1 VGVTR
6 NAACAAVS
14 LCMLFVIPAAASAQ
28 QGDATDLVSSIN
40 AVRAGYGLG
49 SLTMSEQLNS
59 AAQGFADV
67 LAETSTFGH
76 VSPDGRTL
84 ADRVGPTGYLTG
96 RASWILSEN
105 LAWESRPLSTPE
117 NVTSEWLN
125 SPSHR
130 ENLLDPDLREVGIG
144 IADGTPAGMHQPGT
158 YYVAD
163 FGAPYIAL
171 PVSPT
176 VAAPAPA
183 KRRARAH
190 RVHRQARAQLGLR
203 RDSLPAERPERR
215 ARRRVVRPGRDRQ
228 L

>member
-1 VGVTR
+1 VGATR
-6 NAACAAVS
+6 NAAHAALT
-14 LCMLFVIPAAASAQ
+14 LCMLFLIPATACAQDDAS
-28 QGDATDLVSSIN
+28 DLLASMN
-40 AVRAGYGLG
+40 AVRASNGLAP
-49 SLTMSEQLNS
+49 LTPNAQLNS
-59 AAQGFADV
+59 AAQDFADV

-76 VSPDGRTL
+76 VSPDGQTL

-105 LAWESRPLSTPE
+105 LAWESRPLSTPA
-117 NVTSEWLN
+117 NVTSDWLN

-130 ENLLDPDLREVGIG
+130 ENLLDPDVRDVGIG
-144 IADGTPAGMHQPGT
+144 IADGTPSGMHQPGT

-176 VAAPAPA
+176 VAAPAPP

-203 RDSLPAERPERR
+203 RDSLPAERPERS

>member
-1 VGVTR
+1 MGVTR

-14 LCMLFVIPAAASAQ
+14 LCMLFQIPAAASAQ
-28 QGDATDLVSSIN
+28 QSDATDLVSSMN
-40 AVRAGYGLG
+40 AVRVSYGLMP
-49 SLTMSEQLNS
+49 LTLNAQLNS

-67 LAETSTFGH
+67 LAETSTFEH

-130 ENLLDPDLREVGIG
+130 ENLLDPDLRDVGIG
-144 IADGTPAGMHQPGT
+144 IAEGTPAGMHQPGT

-163 FGAPYIAL
+163 FGAASIAL

-176 VAAPAPA
+176 PAAPVPA

-190 RVHRQARAQLGLR
+190 PVHRQARAQLGSR
-203 RDSLPAERPERR
+203 RDPRPAERPERS
-215 ARRRVVRPGRDRQ
+215 ARRGVVRPGRDRH